1 MHLIIYGL
9 EATMSTQPPPQLL
22 ILPQR
27 LSVFKQVLE
36 MLGTQV
42 YSPVMLEKVIK
53 FSWFRMTRFQILQRT
68 KLSRNSQLP
77 SQKNV
82 ILTHF
87 VLQEKN

>member
-9 EATMSTQPPPQLL
+9 EATMSTHPPPQLL
-22 ILPQR
+22 IMPQR

-42 YSPVMLEKVIK
+42 YSPVMLEKVLK